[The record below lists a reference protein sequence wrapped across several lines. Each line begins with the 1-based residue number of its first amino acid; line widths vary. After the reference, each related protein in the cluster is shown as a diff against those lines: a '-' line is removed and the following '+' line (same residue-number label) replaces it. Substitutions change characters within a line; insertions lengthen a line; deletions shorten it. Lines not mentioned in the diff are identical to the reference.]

1 MDDLSGFFMTWLVI
15 FIGSQLMGFIID
27 LIAWAVRKKHPASI
41 EKSEDISYPKYL
53 TVSVWFDSHRS
64 HGYKRITYIRKEN
77 NKYKKCINLSVGGWI
92 AIILSLLVIFAPL
105 AILIYAPNFPYPEFL
120 FGYSSIVF
128 FMFLHARLTGIDTL
142 ARIELNKYL
151 KAQDQ

>member
-1 MDDLSGFFMTWLVI
+1 MAWLVI

-64 HGYKRITYIRKEN
+64 HGYKKITYIRKEN

-128 FMFLHARLTGIDTL
+128 FMFLHADLTGPDTL

-151 KAQDQ
+151 KAQE

>member
-1 MDDLSGFFMTWLVI
+1 MTWLVI

-128 FMFLHARLTGIDTL
+128 FMFLHADLTGPDTL

-151 KAQDQ
+151 KAQER